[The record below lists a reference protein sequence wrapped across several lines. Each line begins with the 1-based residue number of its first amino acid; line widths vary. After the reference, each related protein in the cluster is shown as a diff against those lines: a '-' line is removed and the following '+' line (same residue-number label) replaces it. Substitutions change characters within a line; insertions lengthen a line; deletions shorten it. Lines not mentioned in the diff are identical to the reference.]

1 MFQGETPG
9 SNPASYSFCL
19 ISPTCNSSWNNGAM
33 KAAVHMAFSAVAAFC
48 CFPATLFAQSAPA
61 PAQRQQPE
69 FIRQG
74 QQLMREGKLE
84 EALALYRQT
93 LQSQPLSL
101 PANIAAGNVLDL
113 LGRSD
118 EARKYFQK
126 AIDIAEKPEQKAS
139 ANRAMAMSYAFEGS
153 CKKTI
158 EYEQK
163 VFDHF
168 VETKDFFQQG
178 EIADEAARVCVDAG
192 DLDTAL
198 HWYKLGHDTGLK
210 EPDIK
215 PARVDL
221 WNFRREHAQARIAA
235 RRGNLAEAQDHVNA
249 AKAILDKGTN
259 PEQAQFFPYLRGY
272 VAFYGQDYKT
282 AADELLKANQNDP
295 FIQCLLGQ
303 TYEKLGEK
311 DKAIEFYR
319 KAAAAS
325 AHNPPTAYA
334 VPFAKKRLASLASE
348 PVYENPQRSVAFAAF
363 FPQRVSF
370 TKPIRRYLV
379 HRYKQE

>member
-1 MFQGETPG
+1 
-9 SNPASYSFCL
+9 
-19 ISPTCNSSWNNGAM
+19 M
-33 KAAVHMAFSAVAAFC
+33 KAAVHIPFLALFAFFG
-48 CFPATLFAQSAPA
+48 FPSSLFAQAGQP

-69 FIRQG
+69 FIKQG

-113 LGRSD
+113 LGRSE

-153 CKKTI
+153 YKKTV

-163 VFDHF
+163 VLDYFAAA
-168 VETKDFFQQG
+168 KDFFQQG
-178 EIADEAARVCVDAG
+178 EIADEAARVCIDDG

-198 HWYKLGHDTGLK
+198 RWYKLGHDTGLK

-221 WNFRREHAQARIAA
+221 WNFRWEHAQARLAV

-259 PEQAQFFPYLRGY
+259 PEQAQFFPYLRGH

-282 AADELLKANQNDP
+282 AAEELLRANQNDP

-311 DKAIEFYR
+311 DKALGSYR
-319 KAAAAS
+319 KAAAAT
-325 AHNPPTAYA
+325 AHNPPAAYA
-334 VPFAKKRLASLASE
+334 VPLAKKRLA
-348 PVYENPQRSVAFAAF
+348 
-363 FPQRVSF
+363 
-370 TKPIRRYLV
+370 
-379 HRYKQE
+379 